1 MGGVL
6 IIAEKILEFKAMPTK
21 CLFNG
26 DNFKIY
32 ACSVNSFTYPDVKI
46 GKYGTASIKG
56 DIQEL
61 NIGCE
66 YLIKAE
72 EVQDKY
78 GYGYNVM
85 NIRAE
90 KPNTIESSK
99 NFLREILTWQ
109 QAETLISVYPDII
122 DRIMTNRL
130 DDIDL
135 NKTKGIKEY
144 TFNVIKRKVI
154 ENFKLA
160 ELVDEFS
167 GIFSISIIKKL
178 YSEYT
183 SIQKIR
189 ENLHSSPYECLCKLG
204 GVGFKT
210 ADELLNRID
219 AVSKR
224 NMKEGKKPILDF
236 QFELLTSFQRMKA
249 CALYVL
255 DENETAG
262 NTYMSLKMFQKE
274 CLTYAK
280 EAANNLA
287 PVIKGCDEIFFD
299 KDTLRISK
307 KQTYDTEL
315 YIVDRIIDGLSC
327 NKVWDIDISKY
338 RTIENSELTEDQMK
352 TMEYVCKNN
361 IVILQ
366 GYAGSGKS
374 FSSKALINLLN
385 DNNKSSLL
393 LAPTGRA
400 SKVLQGYTGH
410 AAMTIHRGLA
420 FMPPNEWRYNKDNPL
435 FYDMVI
441 LDETSMTDVFLFKH
455 LLEAIDFNRTKLL
468 LIGDDAQIPSVSC
481 GNLLYDLLNSGKI
494 PTVYL
499 TKVFRYGIGGLST
512 VATDIRKSTLTFDK
526 DKDGIQVI
534 GEDKGLTLM
543 PMIQERAVDYIIK
556 MYQKLLNNGISIDD
570 ILILSSQNVG
580 NYGTQVLNN
589 AIQEAVNPDGEYVKY
604 GDIEYRK
611 GDPIIQCVNDYKA
624 IKYCDGEWN
633 EENTTFISN
642 GEIGRITEVKYSD
655 IVVDFNGV
663 HIIIPKTKF
672 QNIKLGYAISIHKS
686 QGGQCKHIIVFAPKA
701 HTFMLNSNLLYVAV
715 TRAKERCYLIT
726 DINTYSKAIKK
737 KENFDR
743 KTWLCDL
750 LIKEELNG

>member
-1 MGGVL
+1 LGGVL

-26 DNFKIY
+26 DNYKIY

-66 YLIKAE
+66 YLIKGE

-90 KPNTIESSK
+90 KPNTIESSR

-109 QAETLISVYPDII
+109 QADTLISVYPDII
-122 DRIMTNRL
+122 DRIMTNKL

-144 TFNVIKRKVI
+144 TFNVIKKKVI

-189 ENLHSSPYECLCKLG
+189 ENLHSNPYECLCKLG

-255 DENETAG
+255 DENENAG

-280 EAANNLA
+280 EAANNLV
-287 PVIKGCDEIFFD
+287 PVIKSCDEIFFD
-299 KDTLRISK
+299 KNTLRISK
-307 KQTYDTEL
+307 RQTYETEL
-315 YIVDRIIDGLSC
+315 YIADRLLNGLSC
-327 NKVWDIDISKY
+327 NRVWDIDISKY
-338 RTIENSELTEDQMK
+338 RTIENSELTDDQMK

-526 DKDGIQVI
+526 DKDGIQVV

-543 PMIQERAVDYIIK
+543 PMIQEKAVDYIVK
-556 MYQKLLNNGISIDD
+556 MYQKLLSNGISLDD

-580 NYGTQVLNN
+580 NYGTQIINN
-589 AIQEAVNPDGEYVKY
+589 AIQEAVNPDGDYVKY
-604 GDIEYRK
+604 GDVEYRK

-624 IKYCDGEWN
+624 INYRDGEWN
-633 EENTTFISN
+633 EEDTTFISN
-642 GEIGRITEVKYSD
+642 GEIGRITEVMYSD

>member
-1 MGGVL
+1 
-6 IIAEKILEFKAMPTK
+6 MPTK

-32 ACSVNSFTYPDVKI
+32 ACSVNSFTYPDVKV

-66 YLIKAE
+66 YLIKGE

-78 GYGYNVM
+78 GYGYNII

-90 KPNTIESSK
+90 KPNTIEGSR
-99 NFLREILTWQ
+99 NFLREILTYQ
-109 QAETLISVYPDII
+109 QAETLLSVYPDII
-122 DRIMTNRL
+122 DRIIHNRL

-135 NKTKGIKEY
+135 NKTKGIKDY

-189 ENLHSSPYECLCKLG
+189 ENLHNNPYECLCKLG

-210 ADELLNRID
+210 ADELLIRID
-219 AVSKR
+219 NVSKK
-224 NMKEGKKPILDF
+224 NIKEGKKPILDF

-280 EAANNLA
+280 EAGNNLA
-287 PVIKGCDEIFFD
+287 PVIKGCDEIYFD
-299 KDTLRISK
+299 KNTLRISK
-307 KQTYDTEL
+307 KQTYETEL
-315 YIVDRIIDGLSC
+315 FISEKILNGL
-327 NKVWDIDISKY
+327 NNNRVWDIDTGKY
-338 RTIENSELTEDQMK
+338 RIIENSELTEDQMK

-420 FMPPNEWRYNKDNPL
+420 FIPPNEWRFNKDNPL
-435 FYDMVI
+435 SYDMVI
-441 LDETSMTDVFLFKH
+441 LDETSMTDVFLFRH

-481 GNLLYDLLNSGKI
+481 GNLLYDLLNSNKI

-526 DKDGIQVI
+526 DKDGIQVV

-543 PMIQERAVDYIIK
+543 PMIQEKAVDYIVK
-556 MYQKLLNNGISIDD
+556 MYQKLLSNGISLDD

-580 NYGTQVLNN
+580 NYGTQIINN
-589 AIQEAVNPDGEYVKY
+589 AIQEAVNPDGDYVKY
-604 GDIEYRK
+604 GDVEYRK

-624 IKYCDGEWN
+624 INYRDGEWN
-633 EENTTFISN
+633 EEDTTFISN
-642 GEIGRITEVKYSD
+642 GEIGRITEVMYSD
-655 IVVDFNGV
+655 IVVDFNGI

-715 TRAKERCYLIT
+715 TRAKEKCYLIT
-726 DINTYSKAIKK
+726 DLNTYSKVIKK
-737 KENFDR
+737 KENSDR
-743 KTWLCDL
+743 KTWLCEL
-750 LIKEELNG
+750 LLKENKND

>member
-1 MGGVL
+1 
-6 IIAEKILEFKAMPTK
+6 MPTK
-21 CLFNG
+21 CLYNA
-26 DNFKIY
+26 DNYKIY
-32 ACSVNSFTYPDVKI
+32 ACSVNSNIYPDVKI
-46 GKYGTASIKG
+46 GKYLTTSIKG

-66 YLIKAE
+66 YIIKGE

-78 GYGYNVM
+78 GYGYNVI
-85 NIRAE
+85 NIKAE

-109 QAETLISVYPDII
+109 QAETLVNVYPDII
-122 DRIMTNRL
+122 DRIINNKL

-144 TFNVIKRKVI
+144 TFNVIKKKVI

-178 YSEYT
+178 YEEYT

-189 ENLHSSPYECLCKLG
+189 ENLHNNPYECLCKLG

-210 ADELLNRID
+210 ADELLIRID
-219 AVSKR
+219 NVSKK
-224 NMKEGKKPILDF
+224 NIKEDKKPILDF
-236 QFELLTSFQRMKA
+236 QFELLTSFQRMKS

-255 DENETAG
+255 DENENSG
-262 NTYMSLKMFQKE
+262 NTCMSLKMFQKE

-280 EAANNLA
+280 EAGSNLA

-307 KQTYDTEL
+307 KQTYETEL
-315 YIVDRIIDGLSC
+315 LIAEKILKGLSE
-327 NKVWDIDISKY
+327 NRTWDIDINKY
-338 RTIENSELTEDQMK
+338 RMIGDSELTDDQMK

-366 GYAGSGKS
+366 GYGGCGKTYS
-374 FSSKALINLLN
+374 AKAIINMLN

-400 SKVLQGYTGH
+400 AKVLQGYTNH
-410 AAMTIHRGLA
+410 QAMTIHRGLG
-420 FMPPNEWRYNKDNPL
+420 FVPPKAWMHNEDNKL
-435 FYDMVI
+435 SYDIII
-441 LDETSMTDVFLFKH
+441 LDETSMVDVSLFKH
-455 LLEAIDFNRTKLL
+455 LLDAIDFKKTKLL

-481 GNLLYDLLNSGKI
+481 GNLLYDLLKSEII
-494 PTVYL
+494 PTVHL

-512 VATDIRKSTLTFDK
+512 VATDIRNSKQSFDNN
-526 DKDGIQVI
+526 KDGIQI
-534 GEDKGLTLM
+534 MGDDKGLTLM
-543 PMIQERAVDYIIK
+543 PIIQDKAVNYIVK
-556 MYQKLLNNGISIDD
+556 MYQKLINNGISIDD

-589 AIQEAVNPDGEYVKY
+589 EIQAVINHNKEFIKY
-604 GDIEYRK
+604 GEIEYK
-611 GDPIIQCVNDYKA
+611 LGDPIIQCVNDYKA
-624 IKYCDGEWN
+624 VIYRENGFN
-633 EENTTFISN
+633 EDDTTFISN
-642 GEIGRITEVKYSD
+642 GEIGKIIEIQYSN
-655 IVVDFNGV
+655 IIVDFNGI

-672 QNIKLGYAISIHKS
+672 QNIKLAYAISIHKS

-701 HTFMLNSNLLYVAV
+701 HTFMLNSNLLYVAI
-715 TRAKERCYLIT
+715 TRAKERCYLVT
-726 DINTYSKAIKK
+726 DLNTYNKAIKK

-743 KTWLCDL
+743 KTWLNDL
-750 LIKEELNG
+750 LIKENTKKI